1 MSLRFSNDGP
11 VFPNEL
17 IDSLLAGE
25 VVFLCGTGVS
35 APQMPGFRGL
45 VERTYETLGVERT
58 DSEQSAFDKG
68 LFEEVLGALS
78 RRLSDPYAVT
88 RTVSNLLTVPD
99 RPILDQHRIIL
110 RLSHD
115 LGNRISVVTTNF
127 DTLLERAAA
136 ERMPSET
143 PRDISFA
150 GQALP
155 APGSPS
161 FSGVIHIHGRLADGL
176 LGLEPTPLVI
186 TSADYGD
193 AYMRSGW
200 ASRFLFDLARCK
212 VIVLVGYSA
221 TDAPVR
227 YFLNVLEADRVRF
240 PDLKPVYAFGAYEC
254 DPEEATSSWGTLA
267 VIPLPYK
274 INFDTGKHDHS
285 ALWHDLAKLS
295 DVAER
300 PKRSRRERV
309 HAILAKPV
317 AEADAISREELG
329 WLFGSRRDLWA
340 EALKAIIDPEWFKV
354 FENSGLWSAD
364 DSAWVIA
371 AWVARNF
378 QDLNR
383 LECACK
389 WQGRLGRPFTDKIE
403 QRLLHAEGL
412 DEIWTRVWRLFCL
425 VEPVSRS
432 DTACYEMRRRLASG
446 VVLYSDLQKA
456 VSLLAPRLEIRRRR
470 GPAVSES
477 DSSPPTRVRE
487 IVQAHMRTFDRRDV
501 GELIDDLLE
510 IQDRARQILDIA
522 TIELRSALELE
533 FELGLIDDDSDIND
547 STVSSI
553 EQHAQNK
560 YGDGVNFLVR
570 VLADSLS
577 QACAL
582 DRDYTRGVVKGWK
595 NLPGRIGL
603 RLCLHAMRDAE
614 LFDADEAMSTL
625 WSASNKD
632 FWTIRREIALLLKD
646 RAGTASPALV
656 RRVEERILQ
665 TGEAYYNRY
674 TIEHGKIDWRA
685 HARDTAVW
693 LRLNML
699 QHAGVLSEIGTK
711 ELSEIKERRDYLDRE
726 VDDRDFFGT
735 YSSGFRRIAGDPAPI
750 IEAPDYDRLRVA
762 QELAQSPDF
771 DLQEGWSAF
780 CRSHPQEAFDSLCSE
795 DVTAINGALWN
806 QFLYGLVSG
815 DEASKTIRDDLAVRA
830 FDHLFRVDLNILR
843 LMVSGLSDLIRFGPR
858 QRLADVDVWLE
869 RLWISVSEQPEEP
882 LALSSDLYDKAI
894 NSVAGRLANALLLE
908 MDSKRQQGVALSSV
922 QRQLLRRIAD
932 HEGTVGQLG
941 RAVLTRNV
949 SFLLSVD
956 RDCVIDILGPRISAP
971 DEEGAA
977 LRAVMLSCVSI
988 SPELTQL
995 LGQAIKKGAVESKHS
1010 GHEAANVAAN
1020 VLRPALA
1027 EVREDHSFRRGL
1039 TASDVSQILRKARSN
1054 IRSEALDVLADW
1066 LQSDDEPVEDNWRR
1080 SIGPF
1085 FEKVWPKERKFREA
1099 SLTAGWIGVVA
1110 GAGSKFP
1117 AALEQLQPYIA
1128 PYNRGYGSLHPIADS
1143 DVPEKFPRETLRLL
1157 WLVCGPKSRGSF
1169 YEISKIIDRLIKA
1182 DPDIEVDR
1190 RLQWLEDQ
1198 RAERFY

>member
-11 VFPNEL
+11 KFPNEF

-35 APQMPGFRGL
+35 APQMPGFRCL
-45 VERTYETLGVERT
+45 VEHTYEALGVKRT
-58 DSEQSAFDKG
+58 DAEKSAFSKS

-88 RTVSNLLTVPD
+88 RKVSELLKVPNN
-99 RPILDQHRIIL
+99 PILDHHRTIL
-110 RLSHD
+110 RLSRD
-115 LGNRISVVTTNF
+115 LDNRISVVTTNF
-127 DTLLERAAA
+127 DTLLERAVA
-136 ERMPSET
+136 EVMPSKT

-161 FSGVIHIHGRLADGL
+161 FSGVIHIHGRLADGM
-176 LGLEPTPLVI
+176 LGLESTPLVL

-212 VIVLVGYSA
+212 TIVLVGYDA
-221 TDAPVR
+221 GDAPVR
-227 YFLNVLEADRVRF
+227 YFLNVLEADRARF
-240 PDLKPVYAFGAYEC
+240 PDLKPVYAFGAYER
-254 DPEEATSSWGTLA
+254 DEENATRSWGTLA
-267 VIPLPYK
+267 VVPLPYSK
-274 INFDTGKHDHS
+274 INSDTGEPDHS
-285 ALWHDLAKLS
+285 PLWRDLAKLA

-300 PKRSRRERV
+300 PKHSRQQRSR
-309 HAILAKPV
+309 AILERPV
-317 AEADAISREELG
+317 TETNDVSRRELG
-329 WLFGSRRDLWA
+329 WLFGGRRDLWP
-340 EALKAIIDPEWFKV
+340 EALKAITDPAWFKV
-354 FENSGLWSAD
+354 FQEKQLWSTENA
-364 DSAWVIA
+364 AWVIA

-389 WQGRLGRPFTDKIE
+389 WQGRLGRAFTDKI
-403 QRLLHAEGL
+403 QQQLLYAEGL
-412 DEIWTRVWRLFCL
+412 DETWIRVWRLFCL
-425 VEPVSRS
+425 IEPVLRS
-432 DTACYEMRRRLASG
+432 DTACYEMRKRLVSG
-446 VVLYSDLQKA
+446 AVLYSDLKKG
-456 VSLLAPRLEIRRRR
+456 VSLLAPRLELRRRSD
-470 GPAVSES
+470 PAVGEN
-477 DSSPPTRVRE
+477 DGRQPTSVAKIVR
-487 IVQAHMRTFDRRDV
+487 AHMAISDQHGT
-501 GELIDDLLE
+501 GELVDALCGM
-510 IQDRARQILDIA
+510 RARAIQILDLA
-522 TIELRSALELE
+522 TAELKSALELE
-533 FELGLIDDDSDIND
+533 AELELIGEEQDVND
-547 STVSSI
+547 FDVPSI
-553 EQHAQNK
+553 EQHAQNE
-560 YGDGVNFLVR
+560 YYEGVIFLVR
-570 VLADSLS
+570 VLAESLA
-577 QACAL
+577 QATAL
-582 DRDYTRGVVKGWK
+582 DRDYTRGVVSGWK

-614 LFDADEAMSTL
+614 LFHADEAMSTL
-625 WSASNKD
+625 LSASSID

-699 QHAGVLSEIGTK
+699 QDAGILSEIGTK
-711 ELSEIKERRDYLDRE
+711 ELSEIKERRDYFNRE
-726 VDDRDFFGT
+726 VEDQDFFGT
-735 YSSGFRRIAGDPAPI
+735 YSFGVRSIEGDPAPI
-750 IEAPDYDRLRVA
+750 IEAPEYDRLRVA
-762 QELAQSPDF
+762 EKLAQSPDV
-771 DLQEGWSAF
+771 DLREGWSAF

-806 QFLYGLVSG
+806 QFLKGLVSG

-843 LMVSGLSDLIRFGPR
+843 LMVSGLSALIQFGPR

-869 RLWISVSEQPEEP
+869 RLWTIVSEQPEEP
-882 LALSSDLYDKAI
+882 LALSSDLYNKAI

-956 RDCVIDILGPRISAP
+956 QDCVIDILGPRISAP

-977 LRAVMLSCVSI
+977 LRAVMLSCVSM
-988 SPELTQL
+988 SPKLTQL
-995 LGQAIKKGAVESKHS
+995 LGQAIKKGAVESEHS

-1020 VLRPALA
+1020 ILRLALA
-1027 EVREDHSFRRGL
+1027 DLREDHSVRWGL
-1039 TASDVSQILRKARSN
+1039 TASDVSQVLRDAPQE
-1054 IRSEALDVLADW
+1054 IRSGALKVLADW
-1066 LQSDDEPVEDNWRR
+1066 LRNDPAGVEVAWGAM
-1080 SIGPF
+1080 ITPF
-1085 FEKVWPKERKFREA
+1085 FEKVWPKEHEFRDV
-1099 SLTAGWIGVVA
+1099 SLTPHLINLAV
-1110 GAGSKFP
+1110 GSGDQFP
-1117 AALEQLQPYIA
+1117 TAVEFLQPYLS
-1128 PYNRGYGSLHPIADS
+1128 PYDRGYGSLLFIDKS
-1143 DVPEKFPRETLRLL
+1143 EVPEKFPRETLNLL

-1169 YEISKIIDRLIKA
+1169 YEISKIIDRLIDA
-1182 DPDIEVDR
+1182 DPDIEIDR
-1190 RLQWLEDQ
+1190 RLQWLEQ
-1198 RAERFY
+1198 RAERFD